1 MVQLIGEDTENIYG
15 EIPVSFNIYKI
26 GVYFFHKKAYNNLN
40 HGKDIGEKWKT
51 TRRERKL

>member
-40 HGKDIGEKWKT
+40 HGKDTGEKWKT